1 MTLPVL
7 KNGVTCKQTRT
18 YMSEDTL
25 ESHIIYGLKD
35 KYPHT
40 TQTALTHSFATETY
54 SNQNLP

>member
-1 MTLPVL
+1 
-7 KNGVTCKQTRT
+7 
-18 YMSEDTL
+18 MSEDTL

-40 TQTALTHSFATETY
+40 TQTALTHSFATEAY